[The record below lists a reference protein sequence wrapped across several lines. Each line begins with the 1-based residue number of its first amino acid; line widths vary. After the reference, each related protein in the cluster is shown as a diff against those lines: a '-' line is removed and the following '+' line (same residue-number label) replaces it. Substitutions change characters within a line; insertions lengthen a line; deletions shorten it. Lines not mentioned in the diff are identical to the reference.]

1 MYFTFD
7 AYKNLISE
15 IVKHGYA
22 ITDYHSYQTVK
33 KPCILRYD
41 VDMDLKR
48 AAAFAEMEAGLEEG
62 VKATYFVLVSSNF
75 YNLFSRENQEL
86 IHRMVRSGHE
96 IGLHFDEKKY
106 MTEENFDAKLLKKA
120 VVREVKFLE
129 DIIENPVKVVSMHR
143 PSKKFLESE
152 MEFEGIINSYDSMF
166 FQKFKYISDSRMN
179 WREPVEKIVAGEKEE
194 ALHIL
199 THPIWYRE
207 NEVDMHRVLEEFVR
221 SACIERYENL
231 DDNLRDLNSIL
242 KIEEIIC

>member
-33 KPCILRYD
+33 KPCILRHD

-48 AAAFAEMEAGLEEG
+48 AAAFAEMEASLEEG

-86 IHRMVRSGHE
+86 IHRMIHSGHE

-106 MTEENFDAKLLKKA
+106 MAEENFDAELLKRA
-120 VVREVKFLE
+120 VAREVKLLE

-179 WREPVEKIVAGEKEE
+179 WREPVEKIVVGEKEE

-199 THPIWYRE
+199 THPFWYSDTEKTMDSLLRNFIIKAQKE
-207 NEVDMHRVLEEFVR
+207 RYLTIKDNFSRLDDVLCQEEF
-221 SACIERYENL
+221 L
-231 DDNLRDLNSIL
+231 
-242 KIEEIIC
+242 